1 MHPQISCG
9 RPKTMDV
16 IGSRVTSPKNPKDH
30 STMNRRIVL
39 NVAKRSLGGGGS
51 DLSSI
56 FPILRS

>member
-16 IGSRVTSPKNPKDH
+16 IGSRVTSPKKNPKDH

-39 NVAKRSLGGGGS
+39 NVAKRSLGGGFLARYDRGE
-51 DLSSI
+51 
-56 FPILRS
+56 FT

>member
-1 MHPQISCG
+1 MHLQISCG
-9 RPKTMDV
+9 RPKIMDV
-16 IGSRVTSPKNPKDH
+16 IGSRVTSPNPKYH

-56 FPILRS
+56 FPKLRS